1 MKTSVEKSDR
11 DGNLTRSE
19 WRILA
24 VNPEG
29 VIHITNRVG
38 RINIEGGAEDSC
50 LLNTRLQV
58 SGDDPEAAASLLDR
72 LGVDVTESEEGIFLT
87 GAAPAEL
94 AHSGLGH
101 RIDMNIV
108 LPERSK
114 LILRHADGDISVT
127 GLKGDLIIRH
137 EVGNITCKQI
147 SGDMEIMLEDGN
159 VILDRIEGGVLSI
172 DLEDG
177 NVRGMHM
184 RGTANVRVEEGN
196 VALAYG
202 PEVSD
207 TCSVYVTTEVGNI
220 HLTTPGNMLPEDRS
234 GAQTTQGEGARWK
247 SAVKQGKVNHVI
259 KLKAEEGDVKVT
271 PRD

>member
-11 DGNLTRSE
+11 DSNLTRSE
-19 WRILA
+19 WRTLA

-38 RINIEGGAEDSC
+38 RINIEGGADNSGF
-50 LLNTRLQV
+50 LITRLQV
-58 SGDDPEAAASLLDR
+58 SGDDPEAAAALLEQ
-72 LGVDVTESEEGIFLT
+72 LGVDVTESEEGLFLT
-87 GAAPAEL
+87 GVAPAEV

-108 LPERSK
+108 LPEHSK
-114 LILRHADGDISVT
+114 LILRHVDGDISVT

-159 VILDRIEGGVLSI
+159 VNLDRIEGGSLTI

-184 RGTANVRVEEGN
+184 RGSANVRVEEGD
-196 VALAYG
+196 VTLAYG
-202 PEVSD
+202 PEVTD
-207 TCSVYVTTEVGNI
+207 ICSIHVTTEEGHI
-220 HLTTPGNMLPEDRS
+220 HLTTPGNMLPDDRN
-234 GAQTTQGEGARWK
+234 GAHTRQGDGARWK
-247 SAVKQGKVNHVI
+247 SALKQGRVIHVI
-259 KLKAEEGDVKVT
+259 KLKAEDGEVEVT
-271 PRD
+271 AK